1 MNAPLNIAPLNKD
14 ATLRLIRLGL
24 EEDFTHG
31 PDATTEATVEDD
43 AVLTAHVVPRQPG
56 VVAGLDTFVWT
67 MREASAGIGVT
78 VHASD
83 SDHVAA
89 GDRLATVTGPARAV
103 LSAERTALNLLTY
116 ASGIA
121 TRTNEWTHELAGTGT
136 KVRDSRKTLPGYR
149 DLAKYAVRCG
159 GGVNH
164 RMSLGDA
171 VLIKDNHVAGVGT
184 VAEAYRRTTAAFPNL
199 PSEVEVDDLT
209 QLEEVLAFSPDLVML
224 DNFGVE
230 ETREAVDKRNAVSPS
245 TKLESS
251 GGLTLDV
258 ARAYAETGVDFLAV
272 GALTH
277 SVAILD
283 IGLDA
288 DPNQAPSRAS
298 SAVFTS
304 GHSVSRIE

>member
-1 MNAPLNIAPLNKD
+1 MNPPLNKD
-14 ATLRLIRLGL
+14 TTLRLIRLGL
-24 EEDFTHG
+24 EEDFAHG
-31 PDATTEATVEDD
+31 PDATSEATVDTD
-43 AVLTAHVVPRQPG
+43 ALLTAHVVPRAAG
-56 VVAGLDTFVWT
+56 VVAGLDALVWT
-67 MREASAGIGVT
+67 MHEVSPDIQVE

-83 SDHVAA
+83 GDQVAP
-89 GDRLATVTGPARAV
+89 GERLGTVTGPARAV

-121 TRTNEWTHELAGTGT
+121 TRTHEWTQVLTGT
-136 KVRDSRKTLPGYR
+136 DAKVRDSRKTLPGYR

-164 RMSLGDA
+164 RMSLGDS
-171 VLIKDNHVAGVGT
+171 VLIKDNHVASVGS
-184 VAEAYRRTTAAFPNL
+184 VAEAYRRTSETFPDL
-199 PSEVEVDDLT
+199 PREVEVDDLD

-230 ETREAVDKRNAVSPS
+230 GTREAVDKRNAVSPS

-277 SVAILD
+277 SVTILD

-288 DPNQAPSRAS
+288 ALQ
-298 SAVFTS
+298 
-304 GHSVSRIE
+304 

>member
-1 MNAPLNIAPLNKD
+1 MGAPLNKN
-14 ATLRLIRLGL
+14 ATVRLIRLGL
-24 EEDFTHG
+24 EEDFAHG
-31 PDATTEATVEDD
+31 PDATSEATVGAD
-43 AVLTAHVVPRQPG
+43 ALLTAHVVPRQPG
-56 VVAGLDTFVWT
+56 VVAGLDTVEWT
-67 MREASAGIGVT
+67 MNEVSPDIAVT
-78 VHASD
+78 VHATD
-83 SDHVAA
+83 GDLVAPD
-89 GDRLATVTGPARAV
+89 DRLATISGPARAV

-121 TRTNEWTHELAGTGT
+121 TCTHEWTRELSGTDA

-159 GGVNH
+159 GGINH

-171 VLIKDNHVAGVGT
+171 VLIKDNHVASVGT
-184 VAEAYRRTTAAFPNL
+184 VAEAYRRTTAAFPDL
-199 PSEVEVDDLT
+199 PREIEVDDLA
-209 QLEEVLAFSPDLVML
+209 QLEEVLAFAPDLVML

-230 ETREAVDKRNAVSPS
+230 GTREAVDKRNALSPS

-251 GGLTLDV
+251 GGLTLDR

-277 SVAILD
+277 SVEILD

-288 DPNQAPSRAS
+288 VQQ
-298 SAVFTS
+298 
-304 GHSVSRIE
+304 

>member
-1 MNAPLNIAPLNKD
+1 MNAPLNKE

-24 EEDFTHG
+24 DEDFTHG
-31 PDATTEATVEDD
+31 PDATSEATVDAD
-43 AVLTAHVVPRQPG
+43 AVLTAYVVPRQPG
-56 VVAGLDTFVWT
+56 VVAGLDTVVWT
-67 MREASAGIGVT
+67 MHEVSPDINVT
-78 VHASD
+78 LHASD
-83 SDHVAA
+83 GDHVAP
-89 GDRLATVTGPARAV
+89 GDRLATVSGPARAV

-171 VLIKDNHVAGVGT
+171 VLIKDNHVASVGS
-184 VAEAYRRTTAAFPNL
+184 VAEAYRRTTSAFPDL
-199 PSEVEVDDLT
+199 PSEVEVDNLE

-230 ETREAVDKRNAVSPS
+230 ATREAVAKRNALSPS

-277 SVAILD
+277 SVTILD

-288 DPNQAPSRAS
+288 ALQ
-298 SAVFTS
+298 
-304 GHSVSRIE
+304 

>member
-1 MNAPLNIAPLNKD
+1 MNPPLNKD
-14 ATLRLIRLGL
+14 TTLRLIRLGL
-24 EEDFTHG
+24 EEDFAHG
-31 PDATTEATVEDD
+31 PDATSEATVDTD
-43 AVLTAHVVPRQPG
+43 ALLTAHVVPRAAG
-56 VVAGLDTFVWT
+56 VVAGLDALVWT
-67 MREASAGIGVT
+67 MHEVSPDIQVE

-83 SDHVAA
+83 GDQVAP
-89 GDRLATVTGPARAV
+89 GERLGTVTGPTRAV

-121 TRTNEWTHELAGTGT
+121 TRTHEWTQVLAGTDA

-164 RMSLGDA
+164 RMSLGDS
-171 VLIKDNHVAGVGT
+171 VLIKDNHVASVGS
-184 VAEAYRRTTAAFPNL
+184 VAEAYRRTTSAFPDL
-199 PSEVEVDDLT
+199 PREVEVDDLS
-209 QLEEVLAFSPDLVML
+209 QLEKVLAFAPELVML

-230 ETREAVDKRNAVSPS
+230 GTREAVDKRNALSPS

-251 GGLTLDV
+251 GGLTLDR

-277 SVAILD
+277 SVEILD

-288 DPNQAPSRAS
+288 VQQ
-298 SAVFTS
+298 
-304 GHSVSRIE
+304 

>member
-1 MNAPLNIAPLNKD
+1 MSAPLNKE
-14 ATLRLIRLGL
+14 ATVRLIRLGL
-24 EEDFTHG
+24 DEDFRHG
-31 PDATTEATVEDD
+31 PDATSEATVDAD

-56 VVAGLDTFVWT
+56 VVAGLDTVVWT
-67 MREASAGIGVT
+67 MHEVSPDIDVAL
-78 VHASD
+78 HASD
-83 SDHVAA
+83 GDHVAP
-89 GDRLATVTGPARAV
+89 GDCLATVAGPARAV

-121 TRTNEWTHELAGTGT
+121 TQTFQWAAVLEGTGAR
-136 KVRDSRKTLPGYR
+136 VRDSRKTLPGYR

-171 VLIKDNHVAGVGT
+171 VLIKDNHVASVGS

-199 PSEVEVDDLT
+199 PREIEVDNLE

-230 ETREAVDKRNAVSPS
+230 ETREAVDKRNALSAG

-251 GGLTLDV
+251 GGLTLDR

-272 GALTH
+272 GTLTH

-288 DPNQAPSRAS
+288 
-298 SAVFTS
+298 
-304 GHSVSRIE
+304 

>member
-1 MNAPLNIAPLNKD
+1 MSAPLDKEAS
-14 ATLRLIRLGL
+14 LRLIRLGL
-24 EEDFTHG
+24 EEDFAHG
-31 PDATTEATVEDD
+31 PDATSEATVDAD
-43 AVLTAHVVPRQPG
+43 AVLTAHLVPRQPG
-56 VVAGLDTFVWT
+56 VVAGLDTVVWT
-67 MREASAGIGVT
+67 MREVSPDIEVT
-78 VHASD
+78 LHASD
-83 SDHVAA
+83 GDHIAP
-89 GDRLATVTGPARAV
+89 GDRLGTVTGPARAV

-121 TRTNEWTHELAGTGT
+121 TRTHEWTQELAGTRT

-149 DLAKYAVRCG
+149 DLAKYAVQCG

-171 VLIKDNHVAGVGT
+171 VLIKDNHVASVGS
-184 VAEAYRRTTAAFPNL
+184 VAEAYRRTSETFPDL
-199 PSEVEVDDLT
+199 PREVEVDDLD

-230 ETREAVDKRNAVSPS
+230 ETREAVDKRNALSPD
-245 TKLESS
+245 TLLESS
-251 GGLTLDV
+251 GGLTLDR
-258 ARAYAETGVDFLAV
+258 AHAYAETGVDFLAV

-288 DPNQAPSRAS
+288 ALQ
-298 SAVFTS
+298 
-304 GHSVSRIE
+304 

>member
-1 MNAPLNIAPLNKD
+1 MGAPLNKN
-14 ATLRLIRLGL
+14 ATVRLIRLGL
-24 EEDFTHG
+24 EEDFAHG
-31 PDATTEATVEDD
+31 PDATSEATVGAD
-43 AVLTAHVVPRQPG
+43 ALLTAHVVPRQPG
-56 VVAGLDTFVWT
+56 VVAGLDTVEWT
-67 MREASAGIGVT
+67 MNEVSPDIAVT
-78 VHASD
+78 VHATD
-83 SDHVAA
+83 GDLVAP
-89 GDRLATVTGPARAV
+89 GDRLATISGPARAV

-121 TRTNEWTHELAGTGT
+121 TRTREWTRELSGTDA

-159 GGVNH
+159 GGINH
-164 RMSLGDA
+164 RMGLGDA
-171 VLIKDNHVAGVGT
+171 VLIKDNHVASVGT
-184 VAEAYRRTTAAFPNL
+184 VAEAYRRTTTAFPDL
-199 PSEVEVDDLT
+199 PREVEVDDLA
-209 QLEEVLAFSPDLVML
+209 QLEEVLAFAPDLVML

-230 ETREAVDKRNAVSPS
+230 GTREAVDKRNALSPS

-251 GGLTLDV
+251 GGLTLDR

-288 DPNQAPSRAS
+288 ALQ
-298 SAVFTS
+298 
-304 GHSVSRIE
+304 

>member
-1 MNAPLNIAPLNKD
+1 MNKD

-24 EEDFTHG
+24 SEDFAHG
-31 PDATTEATVEDD
+31 PDATTEATID
-43 AVLTAHVVPRQPG
+43 ADVQLTAALVPRQDG
-56 VVAGLDTFVWT
+56 VVAGLDAARWTFNEVSP
-67 MREASAGIGVT
+67 AIT
-78 VHASD
+78 VDIHAVD
-83 SDHVAA
+83 GDAAAPGDH
-89 GDRLATVTGPARAV
+89 LATVSGPARAI

-121 TRTNEWTHELAGTGT
+121 THTNEWTQALAGTHAR
-136 KVRDSRKTLPGYR
+136 VRDSRKTLPGYR

-171 VLIKDNHVAGVGT
+171 VLIKDNHVASVGS
-184 VAEAYRRTTAAFPNL
+184 VAEAYRRTTATFPHL
-199 PSEVEVDDLT
+199 PREVEVDNLT
-209 QLEEVLAFSPDLVML
+209 QLEEVLAFTPDLVML

-230 ETREAVDKRNAVSPS
+230 GTREAVDKRNAMSPA

-251 GGLTLDV
+251 GGLTLSD
-258 ARAYAETGVDFLAV
+258 AREYAETGVDYLAV

-277 SVAILD
+277 SVRVLD

-288 DPNQAPSRAS
+288 
-298 SAVFTS
+298 
-304 GHSVSRIE
+304 I

>member
-1 MNAPLNIAPLNKD
+1 MGAPLNKN
-14 ATLRLIRLGL
+14 ATVRLIHLGL

-31 PDATTEATVEDD
+31 PDATSEATVGAD
-43 AVLTAHVVPRQPG
+43 ALLTAHVVPRQPG
-56 VVAGLDTFVWT
+56 VVAGLDTVEWT
-67 MREASAGIGVT
+67 MNEVSPDIAVT
-78 VHASD
+78 VHATD
-83 SDHVAA
+83 GDLVAP
-89 GDRLATVTGPARAV
+89 GNRLATISGPARAV

-121 TRTNEWTHELAGTGT
+121 TQTFQWAAALEGTGAR
-136 KVRDSRKTLPGYR
+136 VRDSRKTLPGYR
-149 DLAKYAVRCG
+149 NLAKYAVRCG

-171 VLIKDNHVAGVGT
+171 VLIKDNHVASVGS
-184 VAEAYRRTTAAFPNL
+184 VAEAYRRTTAAFPDL
-199 PSEVEVDDLT
+199 PSEIEVDNLE

-230 ETREAVDKRNAVSPS
+230 ETREAVDKRNALSAG

-251 GGLTLDV
+251 GGLTLDR

-288 DPNQAPSRAS
+288 
-298 SAVFTS
+298 
-304 GHSVSRIE
+304 

>member
-1 MNAPLNIAPLNKD
+1 MNAPLNKD

-24 EEDFTHG
+24 QEDFAHG
-31 PDATTEATVEDD
+31 PDATSEATVGAD
-43 AVLTAHVVPRQPG
+43 AVLTAHVVPRAPG
-56 VVAGLDTFVWT
+56 VVAGLDTIVWT
-67 MREASAGIGVT
+67 MHEVSPDIEVT

-83 SDHVAA
+83 GDTITP
-89 GDRLATVTGPARAV
+89 GDRLATVAGPARAV

-121 TRTNEWTHELAGTGT
+121 TRTHEWTQELAGTGA

-149 DLAKYAVRCG
+149 DLAKYSVRCG
-159 GGVNH
+159 GGMNH

-171 VLIKDNHVAGVGT
+171 VLIKDNHVASVGT
-184 VAEAYRRTTAAFPNL
+184 VGEAYRRTTAAFPEL
-199 PSEVEVDDLT
+199 PREVEVDDLT
-209 QLEEVLAFSPDLVML
+209 QLEDVLAFSPDLVML

-230 ETREAVDKRNAVSPS
+230 ETRGAVDKRNALSPS

-251 GGLTLDV
+251 GGLTIDV

-272 GALTH
+272 GGLTH
-277 SVAILD
+277 SVRILD

-288 DPNQAPSRAS
+288 
-298 SAVFTS
+298 V
-304 GHSVSRIE
+304 E

>member
-1 MNAPLNIAPLNKD
+1 MQGLNKD

-24 EEDFTHG
+24 SEDFAHG
-31 PDATTEATVEDD
+31 PDATTEATID
-43 AVLTAHVVPRQPG
+43 ADAQLTAALVPRQDG
-56 VVAGLDTFVWT
+56 VVAGLDAARWTFSEVSP
-67 MREASAGIGVT
+67 AIT
-78 VHASD
+78 VDNHAAD
-83 SDHVAA
+83 GDAVAPGDH
-89 GDRLATVTGPARAV
+89 LATISGPARAI

-121 TRTNEWTHELAGTGT
+121 THTNEWTQALAGTHAR
-136 KVRDSRKTLPGYR
+136 VRDSRKTLPGYR

-171 VLIKDNHVAGVGT
+171 VLIKDNHVASVGS
-184 VAEAYRRTTAAFPNL
+184 VAEAYRRTTATFPHL
-199 PSEVEVDDLT
+199 PREVEVDNLT
-209 QLEEVLAFSPDLVML
+209 QLEEVLAFTPDLVML

-230 ETREAVDKRNAVSPS
+230 GTREAVDKRNAMSPA

-251 GGLTLDV
+251 GGLTLSV
-258 ARAYAETGVDFLAV
+258 AREYAETGVDYLAV

-277 SVAILD
+277 SVTVLD

-288 DPNQAPSRAS
+288 
-298 SAVFTS
+298 
-304 GHSVSRIE
+304 I

>member
-1 MNAPLNIAPLNKD
+1 MGAPLNKN
-14 ATLRLIRLGL
+14 ATVRLIHLGL

-31 PDATTEATVEDD
+31 PDATSEATVGAD
-43 AVLTAHVVPRQPG
+43 ALLTAHVVPRQPG
-56 VVAGLDTFVWT
+56 VVAGLDTVEWT
-67 MREASAGIGVT
+67 MNEVSPDIAVT
-78 VHASD
+78 VHATD
-83 SDHVAA
+83 GDLVAP
-89 GDRLATVTGPARAV
+89 GDRLATISGPARAV

-121 TRTNEWTHELAGTGT
+121 TQTFQWAAALEGTGAR
-136 KVRDSRKTLPGYR
+136 VRDSRKTLPGYR
-149 DLAKYAVRCG
+149 NLAKYAVRCG

-171 VLIKDNHVAGVGT
+171 VLIKDNHVASVGS
-184 VAEAYRRTTAAFPNL
+184 VAEAYRRTTAAFPDL
-199 PSEVEVDDLT
+199 PSEIEVDNLE

-230 ETREAVDKRNAVSPS
+230 ETREAVDKRNALSAG

-251 GGLTLDV
+251 GGLTLDR

-288 DPNQAPSRAS
+288 
-298 SAVFTS
+298 
-304 GHSVSRIE
+304 

>member
-1 MNAPLNIAPLNKD
+1 MGAPLNKN
-14 ATLRLIRLGL
+14 ATVRLIRLGL
-24 EEDFTHG
+24 EEDFAHG
-31 PDATTEATVEDD
+31 PDATSEATVGAD
-43 AVLTAHVVPRQPG
+43 ALLTAHVVPRQPG
-56 VVAGLDTFVWT
+56 VVAGLDTVEWT
-67 MREASAGIGVT
+67 MNEVSPDIAVT
-78 VHASD
+78 VHATD
-83 SDHVAA
+83 GDLVAP
-89 GDRLATVTGPARAV
+89 GNRLATISGPARAV

-121 TRTNEWTHELAGTGT
+121 SRTHEWTRELSGTDA

-164 RMSLGDA
+164 RMSLGDT
-171 VLIKDNHVAGVGT
+171 VLIKDNHVASVGS
-184 VAEAYRRTTAAFPNL
+184 VAEAYRRTTAAFPDL
-199 PSEVEVDDLT
+199 PREVEVDDLA
-209 QLEEVLAFSPDLVML
+209 QLEEVLAFAPDLVML

-230 ETREAVDKRNAVSPS
+230 GTREAVDKRNALSPS

-251 GGLTLDV
+251 GGLTLDL

-277 SVAILD
+277 SVTILD

-288 DPNQAPSRAS
+288 VP
-298 SAVFTS
+298 
-304 GHSVSRIE
+304 

>member
-1 MNAPLNIAPLNKD
+1 MSAPLDKEAS
-14 ATLRLIRLGL
+14 LRLIRLGL
-24 EEDFTHG
+24 EEDFAHG
-31 PDATTEATVEDD
+31 PDATSEATVDAD
-43 AVLTAHVVPRQPG
+43 AVLTAHLVPRQPG
-56 VVAGLDTFVWT
+56 VVAGLDTVVWT
-67 MREASAGIGVT
+67 MREVSPDIEVT
-78 VHASD
+78 LHASD
-83 SDHVAA
+83 GDHIAP
-89 GDRLATVTGPARAV
+89 GDRLGTVTGPARAV

-121 TRTNEWTHELAGTGT
+121 TRTHEWTQELAGTRT

-149 DLAKYAVRCG
+149 DMAKYAVQCG

-171 VLIKDNHVAGVGT
+171 VLIKDNHVASVGS
-184 VAEAYRRTTAAFPNL
+184 VAEAYRRTSETFPDL
-199 PSEVEVDDLT
+199 PTEIEVDDLE
-209 QLEEVLAFSPDLVML
+209 QLEEVLAFAPDLVML

-230 ETREAVDKRNAVSPS
+230 ETRQAVDKRNAVSPS

-251 GGLTLDV
+251 GGLTLDR

-277 SVAILD
+277 SVTILD

-288 DPNQAPSRAS
+288 VQQ
-298 SAVFTS
+298 
-304 GHSVSRIE
+304 